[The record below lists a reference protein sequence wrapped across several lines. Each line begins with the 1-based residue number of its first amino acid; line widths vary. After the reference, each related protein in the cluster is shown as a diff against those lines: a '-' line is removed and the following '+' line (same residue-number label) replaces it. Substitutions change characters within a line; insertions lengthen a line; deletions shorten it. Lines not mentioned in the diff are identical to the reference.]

1 MRVTVD
7 VELVHAVE
15 PYLREVG
22 VLHGDH
28 EGAAV
33 LQPLAVVGLAYD
45 VREVEERANVLNP
58 PMGDGGATHE
68 DLLAVDH
75 CGHDVGGEATLV
87 GRPAEADRQ
96 GIVDLV
102 RVRSG

>member
-1 MRVTVD
+1 M
-7 VELVHAVE
+7 
-15 PYLREVG
+15 
-22 VLHGDH
+22 HGDH

-68 DLLAVDH
+68 DL
-75 CGHDVGGEATLV
+75 
-87 GRPAEADRQ
+87 
-96 GIVDLV
+96 V
-102 RVRSG
+102 RVRVRLRLMMRAEVILTRILTLTLALIPAPNPNHSHPRAPARR